1 MNTQLNRAGTLADDA
16 QTFDL
21 PSRWHVELAEPQTT
35 QPLSDPQSSV
45 QAALADPLHAPPLS
59 ELVGPGDQ
67 VCIAFAPPGSL
78 CPEHILVPALLKEL
92 EIAGVY
98 DQDITLLCANGPY
111 GRTDYEHKIAQL
123 GATVVERYRV
133 VDHDVSQVIHLG
145 QKHEIPLTVNRHAL
159 EADLLIATGFVA
171 PHLHA
176 GYSGGSETVSIGCA
190 GDATTE
196 AIHAPRFLYHPLVR
210 PGQVKGN
217 PFQKVIRS
225 LAKQAG
231 LRFIINTILDPK
243 GQIADVQAGD
253 FSTVH
258 QYMVFAASSLYNKPV
273 PQTYDVVIAGID
285 PLYDTNLYQA
295 ILGALFVGL
304 APQPAVRP
312 GGVIILP
319 ARTPE
324 AVGQASNAQHF
335 YGALQSAR
343 SPDTLVTELWE
354 RVYRPGEARAF
365 QLARL
370 LEQNQVIIVG
380 SEFPAVV
387 EACHLQVAADMDEAI
402 DMTRWLLGDDLDA
415 LIVPHALHTMPVP
428 PPPEWDNSADV
439 SRVDMR
445 TW

>member
-1 MNTQLNRAGTLADDA
+1 MDTRLNRAGALADDA

-35 QPLSDPQSSV
+35 QPLSDPQASV
-45 QAALADPLHAPPLS
+45 EAALADPLHTPPLS
-59 ELVGPGDQ
+59 ELVASGDQ
-67 VCIAFAPPGSL
+67 VCIAFTPPSAL
-78 CPEHILVPALLKEL
+78 YPEHILLPALLKEL
-92 EIAGVY
+92 EAAGVH
-98 DQDITLLCANGPY
+98 DQDVTLLCANGPY
-111 GRTDYEHKIAQL
+111 GRTDYEHKTARL
-123 GATVVERYRV
+123 GVEVVERYRV
-133 VDHDVSQVIHLG
+133 VDHNVSEVIHLG
-145 QKHEIPLTVNRHAL
+145 QKHDVPLTVNRRAL

-171 PHLHA
+171 PHLYA
-176 GYSGGSETVSIGCA
+176 GYSGGGETVAIGCA
-190 GDATTE
+190 GDATIE
-196 AIHAPRFLYHPLVR
+196 ALHAPRFLYHPLVR
-210 PGQVKGN
+210 PGQVGGN
-217 PFQKVIRS
+217 PFQEVIRS
-225 LAKQAG
+225 LAEQAG
-231 LRFIINTILDPK
+231 LRFILNTILDPQ

-253 FSTVH
+253 FSAVH

-285 PLYDTNLYQA
+285 PLYDTSLYQA

-304 APQPAVRP
+304 APQSAVRP

-319 ARTPE
+319 AHTPE

-335 YGALQSAR
+335 YSALQSAR

-370 LEQNQVIIVG
+370 LEQNQVIVVG
-380 SEFPAVV
+380 SEFPAVI
-387 EACHLQVAADMDEAI
+387 EACHLQAAADMDEAI

-415 LIVPHALHTMPVP
+415 LIVPHALHTMPLP
-428 PPPEWDNSADV
+428 PPAEWDSSVGISWAN
-439 SRVDMR
+439 MR